1 MVPDFDSNQST
12 STEADLKEL
21 DYSFPESGSVEP
33 GYSGSTFSALS
44 SYLTLIQVYQVTQ
57 FLFLKQ
63 DNLCWIKSTF

>member
-1 MVPDFDSNQST
+1 MVPDFDSNQ

-33 GYSGSTFSALS
+33 GFKGSNFSALR